1 MYVRNINRTEIRGKI
16 VTGSNP
22 WLPKLNA
29 GSLRVS
35 PVQSLR
41 LALGGYVLNVNG
53 VNAVRETEVHTGKPL
68 ASKPSA
74 FEVKTLIEMLGCYK
88 SAGNDQTAAEFI
100 GAEDRAVHSEAQTY

>member
-1 MYVRNINRTEIRGKI
+1 M
-16 VTGSNP
+16 VTKAKC
-22 WLPKLNA
+22 WLSA
-29 GSLRVS
+29 
-35 PVQSLR
+35 R
-41 LALGGYVLNVNG
+41 LTSTKSSFSVGGYVLNVNG